1 MSESEAK
8 KYWNNQEH
16 YAVFGIGM
24 VMYEDGL
31 DSSVKRANLAA
42 FTSKNVSQNWTL
54 NNRDLYKDSHTYCF
68 QQVYTMM
75 PFMIGILILFFL
87 SMISVNSVSAVR
99 KLRTYTIYRVCGMPW
114 GKCLSIAAYKSLLI
128 TAAAGILCGL
138 LMLLKERFN
147 LFSNFLVSF
156 GWMQGLFCLLF
167 LLLNM
172 GIAVL
177 ISAVVL
183 RHAQINQLLHE
194 T

>member
-1 MSESEAK
+1 
-8 KYWNNQEH
+8 
-16 YAVFGIGM
+16 
-24 VMYEDGL
+24 
-31 DSSVKRANLAA
+31 
-42 FTSKNVSQNWTL
+42 
-54 NNRDLYKDSHTYCF
+54 
-68 QQVYTMM
+68 
-75 PFMIGILILFFL
+75 
-87 SMISVNSVSAVR
+87 
-99 KLRTYTIYRVCGMPW
+99 
-114 GKCLSIAAYKSLLI
+114 
-128 TAAAGILCGL
+128 
-138 LMLLKERFN
+138 MLLKERFN

>member
-1 MSESEAK
+1 MS
-8 KYWNNQEH
+8 QH
-16 YAVFGIGM
+16 RRI
-24 VMYEDGL
+24 
-31 DSSVKRANLAA
+31 
-42 FTSKNVSQNWTL
+42 Q
-54 NNRDLYKDSHTYCF
+54 
-68 QQVYTMM
+68 
-75 PFMIGILILFFL
+75 
-87 SMISVNSVSAVR
+87 
-99 KLRTYTIYRVCGMPW
+99 
-114 GKCLSIAAYKSLLI
+114 SLLI